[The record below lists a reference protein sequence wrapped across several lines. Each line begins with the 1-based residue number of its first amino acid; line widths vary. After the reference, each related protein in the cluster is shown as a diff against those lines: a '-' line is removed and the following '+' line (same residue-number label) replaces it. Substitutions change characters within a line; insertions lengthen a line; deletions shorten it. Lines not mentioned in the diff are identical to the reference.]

1 MLISF
6 DMETRKA
13 DCTDPEEHAVYSR
26 EQMAVACDREL
37 MLGLQLQ
44 LQEYTWVKPEIR
56 QLQ

>member
-6 DMETRKA
+6 DMETGKA

-26 EQMAVACDREL
+26 EKMAVACDREL
-37 MLGLQLQ
+37 MLGLQ

>member
-6 DMETRKA
+6 DMETGKA

-44 LQEYTWVKPEIR
+44 EYTWVKPEIR
-56 QLQ
+56 QRQ